1 MLVAAV
7 ALEALL
13 GSLGF
18 FLLGKVKPEKST
30 GAPLYMTGGG
40 ALSLTRRRRDLRDTN
55 AAWNCCRSGPGGH
68 CLDWGGSAA
77 WGRDG
82 RGFLL

>member
-1 MLVAAV
+1 MEGTGAMLVAAV

-40 ALSLTRRRRDLRDTN
+40 ALSLTRRRRDLRDTLGLAQQQ
-55 AAWNCCRSGPGGH
+55 AAAVAHVGAH
-68 CLDWGGSAA
+68 AA
-77 WGRDG
+77 NTCA
-82 RGFLL
+82 

>member
-40 ALSLTRRRRDLRDTN
+40 ALSLTRRRRDLRTPPEN
-55 AAWNCCRSGPGGH
+55 VAGVGLEGTAWSGV
-68 CLDWGGSAA
+68 WG
-77 WGRDG
+77 WDG
-82 RGFLL
+82 RGFQQA